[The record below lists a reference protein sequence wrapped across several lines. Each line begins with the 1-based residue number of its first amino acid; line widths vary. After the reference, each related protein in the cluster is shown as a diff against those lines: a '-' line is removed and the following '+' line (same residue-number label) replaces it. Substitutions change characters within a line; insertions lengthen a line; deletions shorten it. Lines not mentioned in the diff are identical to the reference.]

1 MQTIQSIKKH
11 IAAHEITE
19 AFEGMAEIGID
30 ISDLKDRFYNIN
42 ADTIEE
48 HNNQE
53 DEIIAEMIK
62 RL

>member
-1 MQTIQSIKKH
+1 
-11 IAAHEITE
+11 
-19 AFEGMAEIGID
+19 MAEIGID